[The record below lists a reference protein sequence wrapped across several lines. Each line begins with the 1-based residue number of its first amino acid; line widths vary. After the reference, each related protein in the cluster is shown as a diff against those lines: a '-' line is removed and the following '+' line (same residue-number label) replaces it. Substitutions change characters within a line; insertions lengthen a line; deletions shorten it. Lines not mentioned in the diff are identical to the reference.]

1 MRRKAPFE
9 EPSMPQLNSIVDRLT
24 EFIGGSFLESGSE
37 LTAETPLLDLNI
49 LDSASLFDV
58 VDFVRNEWRLH
69 IPADEIH
76 PGNFASI
83 TQLHHLINRLLKFE
97 ASK

>member
-1 MRRKAPFE
+1 MLQAKA
-9 EPSMPQLNSIVDRLT
+9 IIDRLT
-24 EFIGGSFLESGSE
+24 EFIGCSFLDKNDGE
-37 LTAETPLLDLNI
+37 LTADTPLLELNI

-58 VDFVRNEWRLH
+58 VDFVRNEWRVH
-69 IPADEIH
+69 IPANEIH

-83 TQLHHLINRLLKFE
+83 SQLDHLINRLLQHE

>member
-1 MRRKAPFE
+1 MLQARPIAT
-9 EPSMPQLNSIVDRLT
+9 RLT
-24 EFIGGSFLESGSE
+24 EFIGGSFLERNDGE
-37 LTAETPLLDLNI
+37 LTADTPLLELNI

-58 VDFVRNEWRLH
+58 VDFVRNEWRVH

-83 TQLHHLINRLLKFE
+83 NRLDHLINRLLNHE
-97 ASK
+97 ATQ

>member
-1 MRRKAPFE
+1 MQPVEA
-9 EPSMPQLNSIVDRLT
+9 IVARLT
-24 EFIGGSFLESGSE
+24 QFIGGSFLDSHEE
-37 LTAETPLLDLNI
+37 LTVDTPLLELNI

-58 VDFVRNEWRLH
+58 VDFVRNEWRVH
-69 IPADEIH
+69 IPANEIH

-83 TQLHHLINRLLKFE
+83 AQLDYLINRLLNHE